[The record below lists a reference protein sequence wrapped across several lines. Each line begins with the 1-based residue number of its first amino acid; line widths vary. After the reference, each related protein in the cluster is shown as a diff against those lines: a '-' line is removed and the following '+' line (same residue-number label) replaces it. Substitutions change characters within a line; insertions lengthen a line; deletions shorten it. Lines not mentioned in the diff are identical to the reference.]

1 MKKIM
6 IADNAGF
13 CFGVKRA
20 MNMAWNE
27 LDMNQESSIYA
38 LGPLIHNKQAV
49 ARYEEKGMVTVDTI
63 TDIENIEKNKQVSA
77 KNNKKMIIRSHG
89 VSKVIYDEAKEKNI
103 PIVDT
108 TCPFVRKIHYLA
120 NKCYEEGKQ
129 LIVIGDK
136 YHPEVIG
143 INGWSNHSAIIYKN
157 IDDIKNISFDA
168 DINYFVVAQT
178 TMNEKEFDQIIDYM
192 KSLSINLEVENT
204 ICSATRVRQDSA
216 RALANK
222 VDLMIVIGGK
232 HSSNTQKLVKIC
244 EKIVD
249 TFSIE
254 TKDDLDIR
262 LIDKYHTIGITAGAS
277 TPDWIINDVISFLN
291 EL

>member
-1 MKKIM
+1 M

-136 YHPEVIG
+136 YHPEVSG
-143 INGWSNHSAIIYKN
+143 INGWSNYSAIIYKN

>member
-1 MKKIM
+1 M

>member
-1 MKKIM
+1 M

-27 LDMNQESSIYA
+27 LDTNQEMSIYA

-157 IDDIKNISFDA
+157 IDDIKNISFDTN
-168 DINYFVVAQT
+168 INYFVVAQT
-178 TMNEKEFDQIIDYM
+178 TMNEKEFNQIIDYM